1 MIPAAHF
8 APKLLGIGL
17 AVERSR
23 SPRGGLPVPCGVQDI
38 HARDDHPGRRFLAG
52 LLVPI
57 GFVAAC
63 DSARH
68 AERSTNSERT
78 FLPVSD
84 AEAWEHVPRATPPLP
99 SWARTTIASLPA
111 STLLQLD
118 LDALQRAENPLGK
131 ELSGRLR
138 WTVADANRC
147 AYAKESA
154 EVDPRRRARRRGV
167 AAARRRRSARGAGA
181 PAVGFARSPP
191 LSARD
196 ADDDGKL
203 AAFGPTTWSRSST
216 VAYATRTGSSSAR
229 PDLRARRRDAP
240 PARMRAGSDAA
251 LAVLERT
258 APTAVSAPQRRS
270 AAPPDW
276 SARTSDELQEALE
289 RQKTRTPRVPE
300 PGAARLARFPKPK
313 RGEIEK
319 RAWGRFSRGYQ
330 PVLAGAWLDAT
341 HTFARE
347 AKLDEVLENSIFWV
361 VTRTS
366 DCFY

>member
-1 MIPAAHF
+1 M
-8 APKLLGIGL
+8 
-17 AVERSR
+17 S
-23 SPRGGLPVPCGVQDI
+23 
-38 HARDDHPGRRFLAG
+38 HPGRRFLAG

-63 DSARH
+63 DAARH
-68 AERSTNSERT
+68 SEPWTNSGRT

-154 EVDPRRRARRRGV
+154 EADLADAGLDAEAMRRLADVDRLAEPERLAVLFARALTLSASSITDDDV
-167 AAARRRRSARGAGA
+167 AAL
-181 PAVGFARSPP
+181 V
-191 LSARD
+191 
-196 ADDDGKL
+196 
-203 AAFGPTTWSRSST
+203 AAFGPDDVVAIVHT
-216 VAYATRTGSSSAR
+216 VAYANFQDRLFLGLGLTSEPGGATPPRRTRAEPDAVFAVPER
-229 PDLRARRRDAP
+229 P
-240 PARMRAGSDAA
+240 
-251 LAVLERT
+251 
-258 APTAVSAPQRRS
+258 APTAASAPRDVGS
-270 AAPPDW
+270 AAPPNW
-276 SARTSDELQEALE
+276 SARTFDELQEALE

-347 AKLDEVLENSIFWV
+347 AKIGEVLENSIFWV